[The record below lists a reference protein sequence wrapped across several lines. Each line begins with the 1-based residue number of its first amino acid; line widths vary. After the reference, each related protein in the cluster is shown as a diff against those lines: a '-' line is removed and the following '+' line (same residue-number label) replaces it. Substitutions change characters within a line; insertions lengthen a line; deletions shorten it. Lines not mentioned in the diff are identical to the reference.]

1 MKTTSNFES
10 AVLSALTCYAETL
23 GVTVQRAGELY
34 RESESTQE
42 CIALL
47 VLAQADPVKL
57 QNLAKTLS

>member
-1 MKTTSNFES
+1 MKANFEA
-10 AVLSALTCYAETL
+10 AVRNALTVYAETL

-34 RESESTQE
+34 RESESTRE

-57 QNLAKTLS
+57 KTLS

>member
-1 MKTTSNFES
+1 MKANFEA
-10 AVLSALTCYAETL
+10 AVLNALTAYADSL

-34 RESESTQE
+34 RESESTRE

-57 QNLAKTLS
+57 KAMSQNPS

>member
-1 MKTTSNFES
+1 MKANFEA
-10 AVLSALTCYAETL
+10 AVRNALTVYAETL

-34 RESESTQE
+34 RESESTRE

-57 QNLAKTLS
+57 ETLAKTLS

>member
-1 MKTTSNFES
+1 MKANFEA
-10 AVLSALTCYAETL
+10 AVLNALTAYADSL

-34 RESESTQE
+34 RESESTRE

-57 QNLAKTLS
+57 QAMAKDLV

>member
-1 MKTTSNFES
+1 MKANFQA
-10 AVLSALTCYAETL
+10 AVLNALTAYAHSL

-34 RESESTQE
+34 RESESTRE

-57 QNLAKTLS
+57 ETLAKTLS